1 MSDVSFNNAHFEN
14 WHFNPTPQSVDQF
27 KGSVDLRGC
36 TYDRIKVDLH
46 SLMQHTAPYDRE
58 SFSHLEGALRRAG
71 DDRAADHVYLTR
83 QKLERKQ
90 HRQKR
95 DWGPW
100 LANWS
105 YGTILNYGVR
115 PFQLLYVS
123 LFLLFL
129 GTCLFSR
136 SGATS
141 RSSTTHSMTTTALS
155 VFERWKNGLFIS
167 LRLFLPIEL
176 PLLPDWKPTRT
187 AIEIFSIKYKN
198 RTRRIRLVPSHYA
211 AFWLRIPGWILVPL
225 GVAAV
230 AGLIR

>member
-123 LFLLFL
+123 LFLLF
-129 GTCLFSR
+129 
-136 SGATS
+136 
-141 RSSTTHSMTTTALS
+141 
-155 VFERWKNGLFIS
+155 
-167 LRLFLPIEL
+167 
-176 PLLPDWKPTRT
+176 
-187 AIEIFSIKYKN
+187 FSIKYKN